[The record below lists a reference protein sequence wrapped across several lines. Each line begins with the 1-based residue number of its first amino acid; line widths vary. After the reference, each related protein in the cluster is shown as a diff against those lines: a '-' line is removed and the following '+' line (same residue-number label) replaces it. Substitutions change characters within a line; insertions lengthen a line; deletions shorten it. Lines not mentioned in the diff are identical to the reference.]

1 MMSNPFSL
9 PPEEEI
15 FWLRDVEQRKR
26 AAEKAQQLDLKVHE
40 KSTASSRISATKKV
54 TDADLPMAPM
64 PVDWAKKPK
73 AKEDPADAMPD
84 ATFLTTIATSPAV
97 GLLEPLRREEK
108 DVRGYVRKKREMF
121 LVQMALDVKRAEIL
135 RLDEKARMKEEALKK
150 SQAMLD
156 EDMTRFE
163 TFLQANAAKAQ
174 KAMKEAEAQAK
185 KRQEKLQKIKQLKQQ
200 ISGVHSEIAKFK
212 ELREECVRYKKFL
225 DKLTPP
231 EWTKQQAEIKANR
244 KEARRQAWVNER
256 VRQVEEKIEA
266 EERKETQQF
275 WEDYE
280 NELKKKRTRQ
290 KRKEEEEER
299 KRKEDDL
306 AARKKR
312 LRKKY
317 PDRKHIEKEYE
328 DVYVD
333 SEEEYELY
341 FKKPKQL
348 MDIFTELEE
357 KNLFLIQNSQETEQA
372 LEELQQT
379 FEKTQKDMGAK
390 ATQLRDSIAKL
401 EANIEQEK
409 KQCQRL
415 RKSYDEKAGTGIQDA
430 KLNDLAKK
438 VEKVY
443 LACGFPTDHDP
454 DTLQM
459 LGATESRLEELL
471 TGIDEIYQQDSE
483 LIMRLERQKEKE
495 RRERVRMNRLEE
507 QGNKQEERL
516 NASLQRSQAPVFKKT
531 GKQIM
536 KRSPPLH
543 KEKKVVKDTS
553 EEEAAAWD
561 HERFGLYIDK
571 KTDMPRTELPEQ
583 DNVKPHRTIL
593 EKKKEEEQDDD

>member
-1 MMSNPFSL
+1 MP
-9 PPEEEI
+9 
-15 FWLRDVEQRKR
+15 VEW
-26 AAEKAQQLDLKVHE
+26 AQKQ
-40 KSTASSRISATKKV
+40 KKV
-54 TDADLPMAPM
+54 QD
-64 PVDWAKKPK
+64 
-73 AKEDPADAMPD
+73 DPADAMPD

-121 LVQMALDVKRAEIL
+121 LVQMALDVKRSEIL

-174 KAMKEAEAQAK
+174 KATKEAEGQAK
-185 KRQEKLQKIKQLKQQ
+185 RKQEKLQKIKQLKQQ

-231 EWTKQQAEIKANR
+231 EWTKQQAEMKANR
-244 KEARRQAWVNER
+244 KENRRQAWVNEK
-256 VRQVEEKIEA
+256 VRQIDEKIA
-266 EERKETQQF
+266 TEERREEHQF

-280 NELKKKRTRQ
+280 NELKKRRVRQ

-299 KRKEDDL
+299 KRKEDEL
-306 AARKKR
+306 ANRKKR
-312 LRKKY
+312 IRKKY
-317 PDRKHIEKEYE
+317 PDRKHVEKEYE
-328 DVYVD
+328 DVS
-333 SEEEYELY
+333 SEEEFELY

-379 FEKTQKDMGAK
+379 FEHTKKVMGAK

-401 EANIEQEK
+401 EQNIDQEK
-409 KQCQRL
+409 KRCHL
-415 RKSYDEKAGTGIQDA
+415 LKKSYDEKADTGVQDA
-430 KLNDLAKK
+430 RLNDLAKK

-443 LACGFPTDHDP
+443 LACGFATDHDP

-471 TGIDEIYQQDSE
+471 TGIEEIYQQDSE

-495 RRERVRMNRLEE
+495 RRERVRINRLDE
-507 QGNKQEERL
+507 QNTKQEERL

-543 KEKKVVKDTS
+543 KEKKVIKDTS

-571 KTDMPRTELPEQ
+571 KTDMPRTEPPEIE
-583 DNVKPHRTIL
+583 DKKHRTGIV
-593 EKKKEEEQDDD
+593 EKKDEDHDEDD

>member
-1 MMSNPFSL
+1 MP
-9 PPEEEI
+9 
-15 FWLRDVEQRKR
+15 VEW
-26 AAEKAQQLDLKVHE
+26 AQKQ
-40 KSTASSRISATKKV
+40 KKV
-54 TDADLPMAPM
+54 QD
-64 PVDWAKKPK
+64 
-73 AKEDPADAMPD
+73 DPADAMPD

-174 KAMKEAEAQAK
+174 KATKEAEGQAK
-185 KRQEKLQKIKQLKQQ
+185 RKQEKLQKIKQLKQQ

-231 EWTKQQAEIKANR
+231 EWTKQQAEMKANR
-244 KEARRQAWVNER
+244 KENRRQAWVNEK
-256 VRQVEEKIEA
+256 VRQIDEKIA
-266 EERKETQQF
+266 TEERREEQQF

-280 NELKKKRTRQ
+280 NELKKRRVRQ

-299 KRKEDDL
+299 KRKEDEL
-306 AARKKR
+306 VARKKR
-312 LRKKY
+312 IRKKY
-317 PDRKHIEKEYE
+317 PDQKHVEKEYE
-328 DVYVD
+328 DVS
-333 SEEEYELY
+333 SEEEFELY
-341 FKKPKQL
+341 FKKPRQL

-379 FEKTQKDMGAK
+379 FEHTKEVMGAK
-390 ATQLRDSIAKL
+390 ATQLRDSITKL
-401 EANIEQEK
+401 EQSIDQEK
-409 KQCQRL
+409 KRCHLL
-415 RKSYDEKAGTGIQDA
+415 RKSYDEKADTGIQDA

-443 LACGFPTDHDP
+443 LACGFATDHDP

-459 LGATESRLEELL
+459 LGSIESRLEELL
-471 TGIDEIYQQDSE
+471 TGIDEIHQQDAE

-495 RRERVRMNRLEE
+495 RRERVKLNRLDD
-507 QGNKQEERL
+507 QAKKQEERL
-516 NASLQRSQAPVFKKT
+516 AASLQRSQAPVFKKT

-536 KRSPPLH
+536 KRAPPH
-543 KEKKVVKDTS
+543 RKEKKVVKDTS
-553 EEEAAAWD
+553 EQEAAEWE

-571 KTDMPRTELPEQ
+571 KSDMPKTELPEWE
-583 DNVKPHRTIL
+583 DPRKPHRSPVSR
-593 EKKKEEEQDDD
+593 KKEETRMMIE